1 MNHENHSSSL
11 DLLALQDQEV
21 VKNIYEY
28 LTVYKADSVLRPDF
42 YLCVG
47 PRIMDFDSG
56 TELKQNL
63 MLMDLIV
70 QDAQEDD
77 DILVIGVKNEI

>member
-1 MNHENHSSSL
+1 M
-11 DLLALQDQEV
+11 
-21 VKNIYEY
+21 
-28 LTVYKADSVLRPDF
+28 
-42 YLCVG
+42 CVG

-77 DILVIGVKNEI
+77 DILVIGVKNEIL

>member
-1 MNHENHSSSL
+1 
-11 DLLALQDQEV
+11 
-21 VKNIYEY
+21 
-28 LTVYKADSVLRPDF
+28 
-42 YLCVG
+42 
-47 PRIMDFDSG
+47 MDFDSG